1 MYRKIFLLF
10 VVLLIFFGLLPN
22 RSNANGL
29 DSINSGTPNEVS
41 SYFVIHYNGES
52 QEAVLNENVS
62 LTLSGWTDET
72 KSSVNGKINIHTESI
87 NQTEDITVDATNQ
100 LKEITVPEKESIY
113 YRLEY
118 SDTFKVEEVTNEQ
131 MTTGKQDNNVISTL
145 EAPTV
150 NSNSETPAIT
160 STSEAPAVISEGN
173 DEEVIGISSA
183 QSVMENPSIH
193 YATHVQDIGWQN
205 AVANGELSG
214 TAGQAKRLESIK
226 ISIDNVQDLGVKYS
240 THVQDHGWLAFVS
253 DGKESG
259 TTGEAKRLEAIKIEL
274 MGPKAQ
280 NYDIYYR
287 VHAQDFGWLGWAKN
301 GESAGTEGFAKRL
314 EAIEIVLVP
323 KGGESPGSTDQP
335 FVKKLSVAY
344 STHVETYG
352 WLDYVKDGAMSGTQ
366 GQGKRMEAIKI
377 TLPNTPYNG
386 DIIYS
391 THVQDYG
398 WLNNVSNGEVSGTS
412 GQSKRLEAIKI
423 CLTGDIANYYDVYYR
438 VHAQDY
444 GWLGWAKNGMKAGT
458 EGRSKRLE
466 AIEIKLVP
474 KGQGE
479 PVSEKEAFKQEFS
492 VFLDPGHGG
501 TDPGATAG
509 AYLESDLN
517 LAVAKKVQSLLLDR
531 GYTIYMSRNSDTSVE
546 LLERSKMANN
556 LNADIFVSIHTNS
569 TGTTSTSV
577 NGIES
582 YFYEID
588 PTYPSKINAGMATN
602 PDRIAKSLELAS
614 LIQEKMIAYTGA
626 ANRGTDG
633 ADFSVVRESAMPAT
647 LLEIG
652 FINNSSE
659 RQKLFTDS
667 YQNILAK
674 SIADGIDAYTRIY

>member
-1 MYRKIFLLF
+1 MHRKIFLLF
-10 VVLLIFFGLLPN
+10 VVLLIFISLLPN

-29 DSINSGTPNEVS
+29 DSINSGTSDEVS

-52 QEAVLNENVS
+52 QEAVLNENVT

-87 NQTEDITVDATNQ
+87 NQTEDITIDATNH

-113 YRLEY
+113 YRLED

-131 MTTGKQDNNVISTL
+131 MTTGEQNNSVIPTS

-150 NSNSETPAIT
+150 SPI
-160 STSEAPAVISEGN
+160 SEAPAVISEGN
-173 DEEVIGISSA
+173 AEEVVNIYST
-183 QSVMENPSIH
+183 QSEVENPSVR

-205 AVANGELSG
+205 AVSNGELSG

-240 THVQDHGWLAFVS
+240 THVQDHGWLASVT

-274 MGPKAQ
+274 TGSKAQ

-323 KGGESPGSTDQP
+323 KGGEAPGSIEQA
-335 FVKKLSVAY
+335 FVKNISVVY

-352 WLDYVKDGAMSGTQ
+352 WLNNVKNGAMSGTQ

-377 TLPNTPYNG
+377 TLPDAPYSG
-386 DIIYS
+386 EIIYS

-423 CLTGDIANYYDVYYR
+423 GLTGEIANYYDVYYR

-479 PVSEKEAFKQEFS
+479 PVSEKAAFKQQGFT

-501 TDPGATAG
+501 TDPGATSVG
-509 AYLESDLN
+509 YRESDLN
-517 LAVAKKVQSLLLDR
+517 LAVAKKVQSLLLNR
-531 GYTIYMSRNSDTSVE
+531 GYTVYMSRNGDTSVE
-546 LLERSKMANN
+546 LLDRSKMANN
-556 LNADIFVSIHTNS
+556 LNTDIFVSIHTNS
-569 TGTTSTSV
+569 SGTTSTSV

-602 PDRIAKSLELAS
+602 PDRIAKSMQLAN

-626 ANRGTDG
+626 TNRGTDG

-667 YQNILAK
+667 YQDILAK
-674 SIADGIDAYTRIY
+674 SIVDGIDQYFDMY